1 MDDFDVDELDSD
13 KYDVEG
19 IRTDMWNNNFTPDR
33 LEEYTFENQMKAS
46 LVNGQFT
53 QARNQCDS
61 VGLNYELELCK
72 FNRGEAT
79 MTTWP
84 TAPDAVLLALEHVR
98 SLYPFVVMVVYSSD
112 GRWQYMNDGFDSP
125 VFDDRVDVGILEDA
139 SDAVTELP
147 AVFEIIDGRDQ

>member
-1 MDDFDVDELDSD
+1 MDDFDVDGLDYD

-53 QARNQCDS
+53 QARNKCDS
-61 VGLNYELELCK
+61 AGLNYELELYK

-79 MTTWP
+79 
-84 TAPDAVLLALEHVR
+84 
-98 SLYPFVVMVVYSSD
+98 
-112 GRWQYMNDGFDSP
+112 
-125 VFDDRVDVGILEDA
+125 
-139 SDAVTELP
+139 
-147 AVFEIIDGRDQ
+147 